1 MSVDKKIIQEFIFN
15 VDRQNAHDDVVAA
28 TDMILCMDPD
38 IVPLFITEPMLY
50 LECLLGYF
58 EYHEAYELCTSIKQL
73 QEYYQNKPLHH
84 EKSSSNTIN

>member
-1 MSVDKKIIQEFIFN
+1 MPVDKKVIQQFIFN
-15 VDRQNAHDDVVAA
+15 VAREEAHDDVVRA

-38 IVPLFITEPMLY
+38 VVQLFITEPTMY

-58 EYHEAYELCTSIKQL
+58 EYHEAYELCVGIKRML
-73 QEYYQNKPLHH
+73 AYYQSKPLHH

>member
-1 MSVDKKIIQEFIFN
+1 MPVDKKVIQQFIFN
-15 VDRQNAHDDVVAA
+15 VAREDAHEDVVRA

-38 IVPLFITEPMLY
+38 VVQLFITEPTMY

-58 EYHEAYELCTSIKQL
+58 EYHEAYELCVGIKRM